1 MRILISGLYILFIIA
16 AMVFLPTITI
26 PMMQEFGLQER
37 DVVGFAVTSNFMAL
51 LLLLIFG
58 EIIWRETER

>member
-16 AMVFLPTITI
+16 VMVFLPTITI
-26 PMMQEFGLQER
+26 PMMQEFGLRER
-37 DVVGFAVTSNFMAL
+37 DVVGFAVTSNFMTL

-58 EIIWRETER
+58 AIIWRETE